1 MFNHFDLHAKL
12 VAFIQKIFAVKL
24 KLYNNI
30 FLVLN
35 TRFDIMKLW
44 KIVFNKQNINS
55 DILKHSLVT

>member
-35 TRFDIMKLW
+35 TRFNIMKLW
-44 KIVFNKQNINS
+44 KTVFKQNINS